1 MDKSSIRKEAKLY
14 FLPFILGNNKNAHKL
29 SKKIYRRYGIVCFI
43 LDKKRVLSDIF
54 DFSSRFLPITDTKN
68 DALTVKEIIYLANQE
83 QYTLPI
89 LVPCSKEYRELVEKN
104 RELLEAIFVL
114 SNEDTVINTSPLN
127 IIPR

>member
-68 DALTVKEIIYLANQE
+68 DELTVKEIIYLANQE